1 MTTLLHS
8 ATFIL
13 SQDGDCN
20 SDDQQEL
27 RVTLEEGGAGAFLT
41 VSTDRWAFETNRELG
56 ELLARIEAAVRPL
69 FGFTEH

>member
-1 MTTLLHS
+1 MTFLHS

-20 SDDQQEL
+20 ADDQQEL
-27 RVTLEEGGAGAFLT
+27 RVTLEESGAGPFLT
-41 VSTDRWAFETNRELG
+41 VSTDRWACDSAGELG